1 MSKYCQCR
9 DSGNCKLNVAQ
20 KKQAKKAE
28 PMYFD
33 EEYDGFKKNI
43 FKVNPNE
50 FIELERERERSKI
63 EKKMQGLYEDDQSF
77 ELIEQG

>member
-1 MSKYCQCR
+1 
-9 DSGNCKLNVAQ
+9 
-20 KKQAKKAE
+20 
-28 PMYFD
+28 MYFD